1 MPLIYAI
8 EDDENIRQLLKTA
21 LEAFGYQVE
30 AFETAAEGLTALG
43 GETPDLLLLDIMLP
57 DADGVAVL
65 RQLRGDAAFEKLPIM
80 MLTAKSSEIDK
91 VTGLDAGADD
101 YMTKP
106 FAPEELLARLRA
118 LTRRQGQGEPPAPQ
132 GLAFADLRLDPS
144 ARSLHREGKSVQL
157 SPKEFELLRLLM
169 GRAGAVCPKGEIL
182 DRLWGG
188 AEDNNLE
195 AYISFLRKKFFY
207 LGSRASIATLRKVGY
222 RLDDPD
228 RPV

>member
-65 RQLRGDAAFEKLPIM
+65 QQLRGDAAFEKLPIM

-106 FAPEELLARLRA
+106 FGILELRSRIQALLRRTSRSKA
-118 LTRRQGQGEPPAPQ
+118 QHTVLSGQG
-132 GLAFADLRLDPS
+132 LTLDCDS
-144 ARSLHREGKSVQL
+144 REL
-157 SPKEFELLRLLM
+157 SQDGQPVELTFKEFELLKLLM
-169 GRAGAVCPKGEIL
+169 ENA
-182 DRLWGG
+182 DRTV
-188 AEDNNLE
+188 
-195 AYISFLRKKFFY
+195 
-207 LGSRASIATLRKVGY
+207 SRAELLNLVWGIDFEGETRTLDMHIRTLRQKLSDDADKPRYIKTVRGVGY
-222 RLDDPD
+222 RFNSDQ
-228 RPV
+228 